1 MFPNQQIKVP
11 ETLDVEAVEREL
23 AKLWVKTTRSPD
35 VELESAVMRARVA
48 NLLIF
53 TSTVARFPAI
63 NETLA
68 ELSSAHPCRALV
80 VAAEKD
86 GTERDI
92 EMFISSFSQSGVSAD
107 TRNLS
112 CEEVILI
119 ARGKFVAELPSAT
132 LPLLIPDLPVFLW
145 WCDRFSL
152 LDSLFRGLS
161 HAADRLIVDSVDF
174 PSDSLADIA
183 EMTRNPDYKRLGIS
197 DINWARLTSW
207 RALLAS
213 FYDVPEYRTAL
224 DSVNSVQI
232 DYVAPNDQLEGVA
245 PQALLIG
252 GWLASCLG
260 WQPMIE
266 SRESGKGYQRIQL
279 TKTERRIALEFRQVE
294 RPDMKHGRL
303 ARVELK
309 SESESAA
316 FLVIRS
322 DSGLHLEAQGDIN
335 GQIQPGQLLAVRNR
349 STAQLLAREMEILCN
364 DDVYA
369 GALAMVVVM
378 GS

>member
-1 MFPNQQIKVP
+1 
-11 ETLDVEAVEREL
+11 
-23 AKLWVKTTRSPD
+23 
-35 VELESAVMRARVA
+35 
-48 NLLIF
+48 
-53 TSTVARFPAI
+53 
-63 NETLA
+63 
-68 ELSSAHPCRALV
+68 
-80 VAAEKD
+80 
-86 GTERDI
+86 
-92 EMFISSFSQSGVSAD
+92 MFISSFSQSGVSAD

-112 CEEVILI
+112 CEEVVLI

-224 DSVNSVQI
+224 YSVNSVQI

-279 TKTERRIALEFRQVE
+279 TKTERRIAVEFRQVE

-316 FLVIRS
+316 YLVIRS